1 MDTDARLLILGG
13 LAFTTGLLVG
23 LGTGLLMAPASGAR
37 TRRRITDFVE
47 DLQDDATQLAGEAK
61 DVMGDAIDG
70 VIDRGKKIVR

>member
-61 DVMGDAIDG
+61 DAMGDAIDG

>member
-47 DLQDDATQLAGEAK
+47 DLQDDATQMAGEAK
-61 DVMGDAIDG
+61 DAMGDAIDG

>member
-70 VIDRGKKIVR
+70 VIDRGKKIIR